1 MTKATSMVVTIREIT
16 EENWI
21 QAVKLKV
28 KKEQEDFV
36 ASNAGSLAESKF
48 RPYLDCFGIYS
59 EGEMVGFSAVG
70 QSPHSR
76 SVWIV
81 RHMVDA
87 KHQGQGYG
95 KAGLKKVIKY
105 LRDKFSCVEIFL
117 DVTPENEV
125 ALGLFKKA
133 GFKMTD
139 RKVTDRK
146 HGKLP
151 VYKLDL
157 SEYTEDY

>member
-1 MTKATSMVVTIREIT
+1 MKKEASIVITIREIT

-21 QAVKLKV
+21 QAVKLRV
-28 KKEQEDFV
+28 KKEQENFE
-36 ASNAGSLAESKF
+36 AANAGYLAQSKF
-48 RPYLDCFGIYS
+48 QPYIECYGIYS
-59 EGEMVGFSAVG
+59 EGEMIGFSAVG
-70 QSPHSR
+70 QSPHNK

-95 KAGLKKVIKY
+95 KAGLKKVIEH
-105 LRDKFSCVEIFL
+105 LRDKFSCAEIYL
-117 DVTPENEV
+117 DVEPENEV
-125 ALGLFKKA
+125 AINLYKTA

-139 RKVTDRK
+139 RKIE
-146 HGKLP
+146 GNP